1 MATNRAGVIAF
12 FGGKCPKCGK
22 GKVFK
27 NSILSFKKFTDTN
40 LECSHCKLSLEP
52 ETGFFF
58 GAMYWSYA
66 ILVGFT
72 IVMSIILNLLGYFD
86 KALYIIPVLI
96 VFTLPWVFRW
106 GRLLMLYIVYPLMYK
121 DKFYGKDSKEY
132 NN

>member
-1 MATNRAGVIAF
+1 MANNRAGVIPF
-12 FGGKCPKCGK
+12 FGGRCPKCGK

-27 NSILSFKKFTDTN
+27 NNILSFRKFTETN
-40 LECSHCKLSLEP
+40 LECSNCKLSFEP

-72 IVMSIILNLLGYFD
+72 VFMSVLLGFLGYFD
-86 KALYIIPVLI
+86 QAIYIIPVLI

-121 DKFYGKDSKEY
+121 DKFFGKDRDEV
-132 NN
+132 